1 MQVKVTVNRPGG
13 KTGDSFSQSITMKDV
28 ATIEEVQKR
37 IAKEFNDVFPKYG
50 SLDPVNEARGK
61 KKRRGGEVEEGAEE

>member
-1 MQVKVTVNRPGG
+1 MQVKVTVSRSGG
-13 KTGDSFSQSITMKDV
+13 KTGNSFSQSMTFKEV
-28 ATIEEVQKR
+28 ATMEELIHGVQ
-37 IAKEFNDVFPKYG
+37 KEFNDIFPKYG